1 MEILLQEG
9 HHLLRLHAAEE
20 RDFPGFGF
28 MRNLLFVSGEQGVG
42 ERNLTRRLELVF
54 VVFLAI
60 RAIRFVEFDRIGEII
75 DFSNLGQ
82 GLRHGV
88 IMTLG
93 KVSDKKPNDE
103 GISSER
109 ISVNGQLP
117 QREANGW

>member
-1 MEILLQEG
+1 
-9 HHLLRLHAAEE
+9 
-20 RDFPGFGF
+20 